1 MPINVFGNSSNNS
14 EQKIDTSLFVQK
26 PYLRTNYI
34 ESNIE
39 EDIDLKNQY
48 RIKNLP
54 DPISI
59 GEPASKQY
67 VDIKFNDSSIIKN
80 TAHVDFND
88 KNLDNVRFVKVNS
101 MPAVGEHLTAKYY
114 VDKTISDRVNEQSL
128 LRLDPDEKLEQGSII
143 LNSAL
148 TTPKTILE
156 LPTKNYV
163 DNKFNDSSI
172 IKNIDNVDFND
183 KDIDNVRWIK
193 VNKWPRDGEHLTPK
207 VYVDNAIHESS
218 LLRLHRD
225 EKLKLDKQDS
235 ILLDSILI
243 PPNTIIE
250 LPTKSYVDSLHEI
263 NRDRRDLSSVFNDQD
278 NEFDNN
284 KLTNSD
290 SITVNRDPN
299 LDNELSNKKYVD
311 DSIREGTILRFN
323 QTLENYLKVSVGN
336 DTYNLTK
343 YNKIQITDTSEMK
356 YPNIGSDL
364 LQKWNIKCNNKNNV
378 SKVGDFIKS
387 TKTHSP
393 TGYSGATSLPPI
405 GNSFMYIETSSNN
418 HGSNVFVS
426 WERTDIIQISNITFY
441 YNRFSILTN
450 DNLKNMGRFRIQLL
464 LHDNTWS
471 TQYTIDKNTQY
482 SDSESEWKLLNLDF
496 TVENYGIKLIL
507 DKIDTSHSDMR
518 FCKHYNNTFCI
529 LSLHKYICKYSYL
542 KWII

>member
-39 EDIDLKNQY
+39 EDIDLKNQC

-59 GEPASKQY
+59 GDPVSKQY
-67 VDIKFNDSSIIKN
+67 VDNKFNDPSIIKN

-114 VDKTISDRVNEQSL
+114 VDNAISKAIDESSL
-128 LRLDPDEKLEQGSII
+128 LRFDPDEKLEQDSII
-143 LNSAL
+143 LNSTL
-148 TTPKTILE
+148 TSPKTILE
-156 LPTKNYV
+156 IPTKNYV
-163 DNKFNDSSI
+163 DNKFNDPSI
-172 IKNIDNVDFND
+172 IKNTDHVDFND
-183 KDIDNVRWIK
+183 KFLHNVSGIG
-193 VNKWPRDGEHLTPK
+193 VNELPKWPNELTPK
-207 VYVDNAIHESS
+207 IYVDNALSDVI
-218 LLRLHRD
+218 
-225 EKLKLDKQDS
+225 
-235 ILLDSILI
+235 
-243 PPNTIIE
+243 
-250 LPTKSYVDSLHEI
+250 SYIDNLHEI

-278 NEFDNN
+278 TEFDNN
-284 KLTNSD
+284 KLSNLD
-290 SITVNRDPN
+290 SITVNRNPN

-311 DSIREGTILRFN
+311 DSIGEGTLLRFN
-323 QTLENYLKVSVGN
+323 QTLQNYLKVSVGN

-343 YNKIQITDTSEMK
+343 YDKIQIIDTTEIK

-378 SKVGDFIKS
+378 SKVGDFINS
-387 TKTHSP
+387 TKTNSP
-393 TGYSGATSLPPI
+393 TGFSGTELLPPI
-405 GNSFMYIETSSNN
+405 GNKFMYIETSSNN

-426 WERTDIIQISNITFY
+426 WERTDIIQISNITLY

-450 DNLKNMGRFRIQLL
+450 DSKKSMGRFRIELL
-464 LHDNTWS
+464 LKDNTWS

-507 DKIDTSHSDMR
+507 DQIDTAHSDMC
-518 FCKHYNNTFCI
+518 FSNITITHSVY
-529 LSLHKYICKYSYL
+529 
-542 KWII
+542 